1 MYKYL
6 TNIKSILRTLISI
19 KKGYSISDDEWIEL
33 EYEYIKKNPGCYSS
47 ILDKIELLEK
57 SNIDINIDK
66 IILDNLKIK

>member
-6 TNIKSILRTLISI
+6 ANIKSVLRTLISI

-33 EYEYIKKNPGCYSS
+33 EYEYIKKNPSCYST
-47 ILDKIELLEK
+47 ILDKIELSDK
-57 SNIDINIDK
+57 SNIEK